1 MSTMP
6 VREAILRELDELPE
20 ARQAEVLAFLRY
32 LRIGMADRTD
42 VDRGFAEVLAV
53 IRRTA
58 SERGLTERDVESEVE
73 AGRSGR

>member
-6 VREAILRELDELPE
+6 VREAILRELDELSE

-32 LRIGMADRTD
+32 LRIGVADRAD
-42 VDRGFAEVLAV
+42 VDRGFAEALAV

-58 SERGLTERDVESEVE
+58 SERSLTERDVEGEVE
-73 AGRSGR
+73 AARSGR